1 MKKIFVT
8 LCFVAVSMLAG
19 AQNCDIP
26 MRVVVSDG
34 IEGMTQ
40 SSAEY
45 LKNVLR
51 RVTTSGDDAISAN
64 SQFGI
69 MVKSDVVNKH
79 LISGAPQKTVLNLS
93 MTLYIGDLQ
102 QGKLFSSYTVDVN
115 GVGDNDT
122 KAYNS
127 AIRKLTAQNRKLV
140 SFVEEGKAKIIEWY
154 DNNYQNIIKQAQK
167 ASAVREYD
175 KALYE
180 LFSVPVCCKGYD
192 AVLAQIKIAYQQYI
206 DKQCEEN
213 LAQAQAAWMTGFNSE
228 NASIAA
234 GFLANIEP
242 ESSCY
247 KEAVKLVN
255 EIKRHMGEKWNFQM
269 KQWDDLVS
277 VESQKLANAHEIALA
292 YAQNQPQ
299 VIIKPLY

>member
-51 RVTTSGDDAISAN
+51 RVTMSGNDAISAN

-115 GVGDNDT
+115 GVGDNVT

-192 AVLAQIKIAYQQYI
+192 AVLTQIKIAYQQYI

-247 KEAVKLVN
+247 KEAVKLVS